1 MENIVICMIY
11 KGVYINNQ
19 RMGIIVKEIKG
30 YLFNLKRM
38 FHYLYILV
46 PQLFIQVI
54 CLAILDAI
62 LPYVN
67 IIGMQLIIDGFNDK
81 KEVDVLLKTVFAIIL
96 ANMIIRAIWGEV
108 KRRREVSENYLILK
122 FQNMLSFHE
131 MKLSIENIES
141 TKLKEIKRNIE
152 QAKMR
157 NGGIENVIF
166 DFEMVIRNI
175 VSLIVSIIIFFRI
188 FIGQTNVDNTS
199 FFTSPYPVMI
209 LVGFVVLSTLIT
221 FKLQAA
227 QNIRVSKLNEEA
239 NQANGSAFAYME
251 FISNY
256 HFGKEIRIFE
266 LGDYLCNFFDNLWT
280 SSIGYKLTQKLGK
293 EKAKIPCITTICNE
307 ILKIFIY
314 ILAIAK
320 ACAKEISV
328 GNFVVYVSSIQT
340 LTQSMVTL
348 IGASGE
354 IAGHGALMKPYLEL
368 IDIEEETDTDNE
380 ESLDNIN
387 EIVFKNVY
395 FKYPNQDQYVLEDV
409 SFSLKRNQRIAL
421 VGENGAGKSTIIKLI
436 CRFYEPDQGEILVNG
451 IDIHKYNKALYW
463 KKISTVFQDFS
474 LPALELGNV
483 ISGKTEYDSD
493 KEKSILNNLGMGLWM
508 SKVNNSLNQCIYN
521 DFSDKGVEVS
531 GGESQKIALA
541 RAVYKNAS
549 FIILDEPTSA
559 LDPRS
564 EAEIY
569 DEFQKF
575 CKNRTC
581 IFISHRLYSC
591 KKCDDILV
599 LHKGKIIQYGTHS
612 ELINHEGKYKE
623 LWDSQLCLYSEEV

>member
-1 MENIVICMIY
+1 MICMIY